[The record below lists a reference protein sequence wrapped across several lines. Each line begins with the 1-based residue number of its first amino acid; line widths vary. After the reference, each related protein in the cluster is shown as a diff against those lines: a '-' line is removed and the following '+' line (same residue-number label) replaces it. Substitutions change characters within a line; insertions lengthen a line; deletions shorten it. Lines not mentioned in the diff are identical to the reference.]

1 VTERVHALEGV
12 YLLDTVHMGL
22 AGTIG
27 SYLLPTSAG
36 GFALIETGPG
46 STLAALEQAIREAG
60 FEPEALEDVLIT
72 HIHLDHAGAAG
83 ALARRYGATV
93 WVHERGAPHLADPS
107 RLVRSAA
114 RIYGDEME
122 TLWGEV
128 ASVPAAQLRALKDGE
143 AVKGKGVRAI
153 ALDTPGHA
161 SHHLCYWLD
170 DGILFTGDAAAIKMS
185 GAPTIRPALPP
196 PELDLEAWEASLE
209 RMKALAPSRL
219 LLTHFGEVREAREHL
234 DAVAE
239 KNRKWAEVILEGMR
253 LGESDEAL
261 IQRITEVGLAELEA
275 DGATPEAIA
284 KHRVTSSFEMTV
296 WGVKRYWQTRHPE
309 RIGPA

>member
-1 VTERVHALEGV
+1 VTERVHALDGV
-12 YLLDTVHMGL
+12 YLLDTVHTGL

-27 SYLLPTSAG
+27 SYLLPTGAG

-60 FEPEALEDVLIT
+60 FEPEALEDVLVT

-83 ALARRYGATV
+83 TLARRYGATV

-107 RLVRSAA
+107 RLVNSAK
-114 RIYGDEME
+114 RIYGDEMKA
-122 TLWGEV
+122 LWGEME
-128 ASVPAAQLRALKDGE
+128 SVPPAHLRALKDGE
-143 AVKGKGVRAI
+143 TVTGKRVRVR

-161 SHHLCYWLD
+161 SHHLCYLLA
-170 DGILFTGDAAAIKMS
+170 DGTLFTGDAAAIKLN

-196 PELDLEAWEASLE
+196 PELDLEQWEASLK
-209 RMKALAPSRL
+209 RMREVAPSRL
-219 LLTHFGEVREAREHL
+219 LLTHFGEVREVDKHL
-234 DAVAE
+234 AAVAE

-261 IQRITEVGLAELEA
+261 TRRITEVGLAELEA
-275 DGATPEAIA
+275 DGATPEAVA

-296 WGVKRYWQTRHPE
+296 WGVKRYWQTRRPE
-309 RIGPA
+309 RLGSA